1 MPHRVIMDGY
11 WSKDF
16 LGLSEKRRKLNEK
29 CTNVY
34 LLPDGTIFREED
46 KIIACQRIW
55 RERAYAPPGTLFAPR
70 GRMYRKIKEMMIDGG
85 VTRKPSLP
93 PDGSG
98 LPDSYS

>member
-46 KIIACQRIW
+46 KIIAAQRIW
-55 RERAYAPPGTLFAPR
+55 RERAYAPPGTLFEKR
-70 GRMYRKIKEMMIDGG
+70 GKMYRKIKELMVDGG
-85 VTRKPSLP
+85 VRRKIQVDPESES
-93 PDGSG
+93 DAQG
-98 LPDSYS
+98 

>member
-29 CTNVY
+29 YTNVY

-46 KIIACQRIW
+46 KIIAVQRIW
-55 RERAYAPPGTLFAPR
+55 RERAYAPPGTLFEKR
-70 GRMYRKIKEMMIDGG
+70 GKMYLKIKELMVDGG
-85 VTRKPSLP
+85 VIRKPSSP
-93 PDGSG
+93 PDGSCS
-98 LPDSYS
+98 PDSYS